1 MADLTTSGSYFSTYN
16 NAGTGV
22 AESKLGF
29 NHASNFKSNGIAGK
43 TVIVKLEDTN
53 MTNAELNSAIQL
65 MTRSGGDGAG
75 ALSSNQ
81 VDAFTIVG
89 MEAFE
94 TGVTDSIHVAIQG
107 TGDTSTLKASL
118 ENLAGVTTATVVAT
132 FEDRIVS

>member
-1 MADLTTSGSYFSTYN
+1 MADLSNGSNVFQTYN

-22 AESKLGF
+22 AELGD
-29 NHASNFKSNGIAGK
+29 NHAQNFKSNGIAGK

-53 MTNAELNSAIQL
+53 MTDAELNSAIQL

-94 TGVTDSIHVAIQG
+94 AGVTDSIHVAIQG

-132 FEDRIVS
+132 FEDRIIS

>member
-1 MADLTTSGSYFSTYN
+1 MADLSNGSNVFQTYN

-22 AESKLGF
+22 AELGD
-29 NHASNFKSNGIAGK
+29 NHAQNFKSNGIAGK

-53 MTNAELNSAIQL
+53 MTDAELNSAIQL
-65 MTRSGGDGAG
+65 MTRSGGNGAG

-89 MEAFE
+89 METFE

-132 FEDRIVS
+132 FEDRIIS

>member
-1 MADLTTSGSYFSTYN
+1 MADLTNGSSVFQTYN

-22 AESKLGF
+22 AELGD
-29 NHASNFKSNGIAGK
+29 NHAQNFKSNGIAGK

-53 MTNAELNSAIQL
+53 MTDAELNSAIQL

-81 VDAFTIVG
+81 VDAFTVVG

-94 TGVTDSIHVAIQG
+94 TGVTDVIHVAIQG

-132 FEDRIVS
+132 FEDRIIS

>member
-1 MADLTTSGSYFSTYN
+1 MADLTNGSGVYQTYS
-16 NAGTGV
+16 NAGAGV
-22 AESKLGF
+22 AELGD
-29 NHASNFKSNGIAGK
+29 NHAQNFKSNGIAGK

-53 MTNAELNSAIQL
+53 MTDAELNSAIQL

-81 VDAFTIVG
+81 VDAFTVVG

-94 TGVTDSIHVAIQG
+94 TGVTDEIHVAIQG

-132 FEDRIVS
+132 FEDRIIS

>member
-1 MADLTTSGSYFSTYN
+1 MADLTNGSTVYQTYS
-16 NAGTGV
+16 NAGVGV
-22 AESKLGF
+22 AELGD
-29 NHASNFKSNGIAGK
+29 NHAQNFKSNGIAGK

-53 MTNAELNSAIQL
+53 MTDAELNSAIQL

-81 VDAFTIVG
+81 VDAFTVVG

-132 FEDRIVS
+132 FEDRIIS

>member
-1 MADLTTSGSYFSTYN
+1 MADLSNGSNVFQTYN

-22 AESKLGF
+22 AELGD
-29 NHASNFKSNGIAGK
+29 NHAQNFKSNGIAGK

-53 MTNAELNSAIQL
+53 MTDAELNSAIQL

-89 MEAFE
+89 METFE

-132 FEDRIVS
+132 FEDRIIS

>member
-1 MADLTTSGSYFSTYN
+1 MADLSNGSNVFQTYN

-22 AESKLGF
+22 AELGD
-29 NHASNFKSNGIAGK
+29 NHAQNFKSNGIAGK

-53 MTNAELNSAIQL
+53 MTDAELNSAIQL

-89 MEAFE
+89 METFE

>member
-1 MADLTTSGSYFSTYN
+1 MADLSNGSGVFQTYN

-22 AESKLGF
+22 AELGD
-29 NHASNFKSNGIAGK
+29 NHAQIFKSNGIAGK

-53 MTNAELNSAIQL
+53 MTDAELNSAIQL

-132 FEDRIVS
+132 FEDRIIS

>member
-1 MADLTTSGSYFSTYN
+1 MADLTNGSGVYQTYN

-22 AESKLGF
+22 SELGD
-29 NHASNFKSNGIAGK
+29 NHAQNFKSNGIAGK

-53 MTNAELNSAIQL
+53 MTDAELNSAIQL

-75 ALSSNQ
+75 ALASNQ
-81 VDAFTIVG
+81 VDAFTVIGV
-89 MEAFE
+89 EAFE